1 MEEEDNKS
9 TQVNKVKL
17 NKKGW
22 PKHKSK
28 CTKKI
33 IQNLSRR
40 KMKALTNNKNKKKTM
55 RLSLYTYPTSYVQN

>member
-28 CTKKI
+28 CTK
-33 IQNLSRR
+33 S
-40 KMKALTNNKNKKKTM
+40 
-55 RLSLYTYPTSYVQN
+55 YTKFKSS